1 MMREYVSNIEE
12 VK

>member
-1 MMREYVSNIEE
+1 MREYVSNIEE